1 MPTAVM
7 HTMIA
12 VSTWSHRAHLRA
24 ATMTV
29 APWPHQTRLR
39 AALRPHQ
46 TRCAALW
53 MSLEWEDED
62 DEDDEDEPRVGG
74 YEWEDTVSSLR
85 RSYYRT
91 EEESGPAYNAQS
103 TLHAQRAALLG
114 SYTSLPVVYSSSPLL
129 PYSQTVLDVWQRPG
143 ELSTALEP
151 YIALFEALIQ
161 TPRPWYYVQGT
172 MLEKGRARTTG
183 TLMRVANTKRTSD
196 GRLQV
201 LAQGMGRLRI
211 VKETRSEPFPRVD
224 AQLLVDAEALLRAES
239 TLAGPADAT
248 STDVGTDTAST
259 DADSGSGAGTGG
271 RDAAGGAG
279 ARLHRWRLAA
289 ADARELDRL
298 CLTSALARERA
309 WWAYDAAGFND
320 EDGGGV
326 PGTLVGFNVSVGL
339 QATRARAEADAVQR
353 VVEAKGAWSS
363 AGAAVAAADNE
374 YTWGGAQDFFM
385 EIEAAESAE
394 VAAEQ
399 ERCARVATLEERSA
413 KLEEAVAGLR
423 EIGIARAEELEL
435 ACWVELD
442 ALLRRHAALNAARPP
457 EEQRETPRL
466 RAELLGLLPH
476 EMPPS
481 LGAAAAWPDEFNL
494 LRMLDLLDGERQ
506 MRVDPAYPAERRS
519 ARLSYALADVLS
531 QVADSESVGGALG
544 ERTPGSQPIAALLQE
559 VLEAPSTS
567 DRLRLVLRRLQTARL
582 RLSLS

>member
-1 MPTAVM
+1 
-7 HTMIA
+7 MIA
-12 VSTWSHRAHLRA
+12 VSTWSHQAHLRA
-24 ATMTV
+24 VTTTLAV
-29 APWPHQTRLR
+29 SPWPHQTRLH
-39 AALRPHQ
+39 AALR
-46 TRCAALW
+46 

-62 DEDDEDEPRVGG
+62 DEDEEDEPRVGG
-74 YEWEDTVSSLR
+74 DEWEDTVSSLR

-91 EEESGPAYNAQS
+91 ELEESGSVYNAQS
-103 TLHAQRAALLG
+103 QLHAQRAGLLG
-114 SYTSLPVVYSSSPLL
+114 SYASLPVVYSSSPLL

-151 YIALFEALIQ
+151 YIAMFEALIQ
-161 TPRPWYYVQGT
+161 TPRPWYYVHAT
-172 MLEKGRARTTG
+172 MLETGRARATG

-201 LAQGMGRLRI
+201 LAQGMGRLR
-211 VKETRSEPFPRVD
+211 VVEETRSAPFPLVD

-239 TLAGPADAT
+239 TLADTADAA
-248 STDVGTDTAST
+248 STGVGTDTAGT
-259 DADSGSGAGTGG
+259 DAGGGAGTGG

-279 ARLHRWRLAA
+279 ARLQRWRLAA

-320 EDGGGV
+320 EDGGGM
-326 PGTLVGFNVSVGL
+326 PGVLVGFNASVGL
-339 QATRARAEADAVQR
+339 RATQARAEADAVQS
-353 VVEAKGAWSS
+353 VAEAKGAWST
-363 AGAAVAAADNE
+363 AGATVAAADNE

-385 EIEAAESAE
+385 EIEAAETAE
-394 VAAEQ
+394 AAAEQ
-399 ERCARVATLEERSA
+399 ERCARVAMLEERPA
-413 KLEEAVAGLR
+413 KLEDAVAGLR
-423 EIGIARAEELEL
+423 EIGLARAEELEL

-457 EEQRETPRL
+457 EAQRETPRL
-466 RAELLGLLPH
+466 RGELLGLLPH

-494 LRMLDLLDGERQ
+494 LRMLDLLDGGRE
-506 MRVDPAYPAERRS
+506 MRVDPGYPAERRS
-519 ARLSYALADVLS
+519 ARLSYALADVLA
-531 QVADSESVGGALG
+531 QVSDSESVGGALG
-544 ERTPGSQPIAALLQE
+544 ERSPESQPIAALLQE

>member
-1 MPTAVM
+1 
-7 HTMIA
+7 MIA
-12 VSTWSHRAHLRA
+12 VSTWSHQAHLRA
-24 ATMTV
+24 VTTTLAV
-29 APWPHQTRLR
+29 SPWPHQTRLH
-39 AALRPHQ
+39 AALR
-46 TRCAALW
+46 

-62 DEDDEDEPRVGG
+62 DEDEEDEPRVGG
-74 YEWEDTVSSLR
+74 DEWEDTVSSLR

-91 EEESGPAYNAQS
+91 ELEESGSVYNAQS
-103 TLHAQRAALLG
+103 QLHAQRAGLLG
-114 SYTSLPVVYSSSPLL
+114 SYASLPVVYSSSPLL

-151 YIALFEALIQ
+151 YIAMFEALIQ
-161 TPRPWYYVQGT
+161 TPRPWYYVHAT
-172 MLEKGRARTTG
+172 MLETGRARATG

-201 LAQGMGRLRI
+201 LAQGMGRLR
-211 VKETRSEPFPRVD
+211 VVEETRSAPFPLVD

-239 TLAGPADAT
+239 TLADTADAA
-248 STDVGTDTAST
+248 STGVGTDTAGT
-259 DADSGSGAGTGG
+259 DAGGGAGTGG

-279 ARLHRWRLAA
+279 ARLKRWRLAA

-320 EDGGGV
+320 EDGGGM
-326 PGTLVGFNVSVGL
+326 PGVLVGFNASVGL
-339 QATRARAEADAVQR
+339 RATQARAEADAVQS
-353 VVEAKGAWSS
+353 VAEAKGAWST
-363 AGAAVAAADNE
+363 AGATVAAADNE

-385 EIEAAESAE
+385 EIEAAETAE
-394 VAAEQ
+394 AAAEQ
-399 ERCARVATLEERSA
+399 ERCARVAMLEERPA
-413 KLEEAVAGLR
+413 KLEDAVAGLR
-423 EIGIARAEELEL
+423 EIGLARAEELEL

-457 EEQRETPRL
+457 EAQRETPRL
-466 RAELLGLLPH
+466 RGELLGLLPH

-494 LRMLDLLDGERQ
+494 LRMLDLLDGGRE
-506 MRVDPAYPAERRS
+506 MRVDPGYPAERRS
-519 ARLSYALADVLS
+519 ARLSYALADVLA
-531 QVADSESVGGALG
+531 QVSDSESVGGALG
-544 ERTPGSQPIAALLQE
+544 ERSPESQPIAALLQE

>member
-1 MPTAVM
+1 ML
-7 HTMIA
+7 A
-12 VSTWSHRAHLRA
+12 VSTWSHQARLHA
-24 ATMTV
+24 ATTTLAV
-29 APWPHQTRLR
+29 SPWPHQTRLR
-39 AALRPHQ
+39 AALR
-46 TRCAALW
+46 

-62 DEDDEDEPRVGG
+62 DEDDADDEDEPRVGG
-74 YEWEDTVSSLR
+74 DEWEDTVSSLR

-91 EEESGPAYNAQS
+91 ELEESGSVYNAQS
-103 TLHAQRAALLG
+103 QLHAQRAGLLG
-114 SYTSLPVVYSSSPLL
+114 SYASLPVVYSSSPLL

-151 YIALFEALIQ
+151 YIAMFEALIQ
-161 TPRPWYYVQGT
+161 TPRPWYYVHAT
-172 MLEKGRARTTG
+172 MLETGRARATG

-201 LAQGMGRLRI
+201 LAQGMGRLR
-211 VKETRSEPFPRVD
+211 VVEETRSAPFPLVD

-239 TLAGPADAT
+239 TLADTADAA
-248 STDVGTDTAST
+248 STGVGTDTAGT
-259 DADSGSGAGTGG
+259 DAGGGAGTGG

-279 ARLHRWRLAA
+279 ARLQRWRLAA

-320 EDGGGV
+320 EDGGGM
-326 PGTLVGFNVSVGL
+326 PGVLVGFNASVGL
-339 QATRARAEADAVQR
+339 RATQARAEADAVQS
-353 VVEAKGAWSS
+353 VAEAKGAWST
-363 AGAAVAAADNE
+363 AGATVAAADNE

-385 EIEAAESAE
+385 EIEAAETAE
-394 VAAEQ
+394 AAAEQ
-399 ERCARVATLEERSA
+399 ERCARVAMLEERPA
-413 KLEEAVAGLR
+413 KLEDAVAGLR
-423 EIGIARAEELEL
+423 EIGLARAEELEL

-457 EEQRETPRL
+457 EAQRETPRL
-466 RAELLGLLPH
+466 RGELLGLLPH

-494 LRMLDLLDGERQ
+494 LRMLDLLDGGRE
-506 MRVDPAYPAERRS
+506 MRVDPGYPAERRS
-519 ARLSYALADVLS
+519 ARLSYALADVLA
-531 QVADSESVGGALG
+531 QVSDSESVGGALG
-544 ERTPGSQPIAALLQE
+544 ERSPESQPIAALLQE

>member
-1 MPTAVM
+1 ML
-7 HTMIA
+7 A
-12 VSTWSHRAHLRA
+12 VSTWSHQARLHA
-24 ATMTV
+24 ATTTLAV
-29 APWPHQTRLR
+29 SPWPHQTRLH
-39 AALRPHQ
+39 AALR
-46 TRCAALW
+46 

-62 DEDDEDEPRVGG
+62 DEDDADDEDEPRVGG
-74 YEWEDTVSSLR
+74 DEWEDTVSSLR

-91 EEESGPAYNAQS
+91 ELEESGSVYNAQS
-103 TLHAQRAALLG
+103 QLHAQRAGLLG
-114 SYTSLPVVYSSSPLL
+114 SYASLPVVYSSSPLL

-151 YIALFEALIQ
+151 YIAMFEALIQ
-161 TPRPWYYVQGT
+161 TPRPWYYVHAT
-172 MLEKGRARTTG
+172 MLETGRARATG

-201 LAQGMGRLRI
+201 LAQGMGRLR
-211 VKETRSEPFPRVD
+211 VVEETRSAPFPLVD

-239 TLAGPADAT
+239 TLADTADAA
-248 STDVGTDTAST
+248 STGVGTDTAGT
-259 DADSGSGAGTGG
+259 DAGGGAGTGG

-279 ARLHRWRLAA
+279 ARLQRWRLAA

-320 EDGGGV
+320 EDGGGM
-326 PGTLVGFNVSVGL
+326 PGVLVGFNASVGL
-339 QATRARAEADAVQR
+339 RATQARAEADAVQS
-353 VVEAKGAWSS
+353 VAEAKGAWST
-363 AGAAVAAADNE
+363 AGATVAAADNE

-385 EIEAAESAE
+385 EIEAAETAE
-394 VAAEQ
+394 AAAEQ
-399 ERCARVATLEERSA
+399 ERCARVAMLEERPA
-413 KLEEAVAGLR
+413 KLEDAVAGLR
-423 EIGIARAEELEL
+423 EIGLARAEELEL

-457 EEQRETPRL
+457 EAQRETPRL
-466 RAELLGLLPH
+466 RGELLGLLPH

-494 LRMLDLLDGERQ
+494 LRMLDLLDGGRE
-506 MRVDPAYPAERRS
+506 MRVDPGYPAERRS
-519 ARLSYALADVLS
+519 ARLSYALADVLA
-531 QVADSESVGGALG
+531 QVSDSESVGGALG
-544 ERTPGSQPIAALLQE
+544 ERSPESQPIAALLQE

>member
-1 MPTAVM
+1 
-7 HTMIA
+7 MIA
-12 VSTWSHRAHLRA
+12 VSTWSHQARLHA
-24 ATMTV
+24 ATTTLAV
-29 APWPHQTRLR
+29 SPWPHQTRLR
-39 AALRPHQ
+39 AALR
-46 TRCAALW
+46 

-62 DEDDEDEPRVGG
+62 DEDDADDEDEPRVGG
-74 YEWEDTVSSLR
+74 DEWEDTVSSLR

-91 EEESGPAYNAQS
+91 ELEESGSVYNAQS
-103 TLHAQRAALLG
+103 QLHAQRAGLLG
-114 SYTSLPVVYSSSPLL
+114 SYASLPVVYSSSPLL

-151 YIALFEALIQ
+151 YIAMFEALIQ
-161 TPRPWYYVQGT
+161 TPRPWYYVHAT
-172 MLEKGRARTTG
+172 MLETGRARATG

-201 LAQGMGRLRI
+201 LAQGMGRLR
-211 VKETRSEPFPRVD
+211 VVEETRSAPFPLVD

-239 TLAGPADAT
+239 TLADTADAA
-248 STDVGTDTAST
+248 STGVGTDTAGT
-259 DADSGSGAGTGG
+259 DAGGGAGTGG

-279 ARLHRWRLAA
+279 ARLQRWRLAA

-320 EDGGGV
+320 EDGGGM
-326 PGTLVGFNVSVGL
+326 PGVLVGFNASVGL
-339 QATRARAEADAVQR
+339 RATQARAEADAVQS
-353 VVEAKGAWSS
+353 VAEAKGAWST
-363 AGAAVAAADNE
+363 AGATVAAADNE

-385 EIEAAESAE
+385 EIEAAETAE
-394 VAAEQ
+394 AAAEQ
-399 ERCARVATLEERSA
+399 ERCARVAMLEERPA
-413 KLEEAVAGLR
+413 KLEDAVAGLR
-423 EIGIARAEELEL
+423 EIGLARAEELEL

-457 EEQRETPRL
+457 EAQRETPRL
-466 RAELLGLLPH
+466 RGELLGLLPH

-494 LRMLDLLDGERQ
+494 LRMLDLLDGGRE
-506 MRVDPAYPAERRS
+506 MRVDPGYPAERRS
-519 ARLSYALADVLS
+519 ARLSYALADVLA
-531 QVADSESVGGALG
+531 QVSDSESVGGALG
-544 ERTPGSQPIAALLQE
+544 ERSPESQPIAALLQE

>member
-1 MPTAVM
+1 ML
-7 HTMIA
+7 A
-12 VSTWSHRAHLRA
+12 VSTWSHQARLHA
-24 ATMTV
+24 ATTTLAV
-29 APWPHQTRLR
+29 SPWPHQTRLR
-39 AALRPHQ
+39 AALR
-46 TRCAALW
+46 

-62 DEDDEDEPRVGG
+62 DEDDADDEDEPRVGG
-74 YEWEDTVSSLR
+74 DEWENTVSSLR

-91 EEESGPAYNAQS
+91 ELEESGSVYNAQS
-103 TLHAQRAALLG
+103 QLHAQRAGLLG
-114 SYTSLPVVYSSSPLL
+114 SYASLPVVYSSSPLL

-151 YIALFEALIQ
+151 YIAMFEALIQ
-161 TPRPWYYVQGT
+161 TPRPWYYVHAT
-172 MLEKGRARTTG
+172 MLETGRARATG

-201 LAQGMGRLRI
+201 LAQGMGRLR
-211 VKETRSEPFPRVD
+211 VVEETRSAPFPLVD

-239 TLAGPADAT
+239 TLADTADAA
-248 STDVGTDTAST
+248 STGVGTDTADT
-259 DADSGSGAGTGG
+259 DAGGGAGTGG

-279 ARLHRWRLAA
+279 ARLQRWRLAA

-320 EDGGGV
+320 EDGGGM
-326 PGTLVGFNVSVGL
+326 PGVLVGFNASVGL
-339 QATRARAEADAVQR
+339 RATQAHAEADAVQS
-353 VVEAKGAWSS
+353 VAEAKGAWST
-363 AGAAVAAADNE
+363 AGATVAAADNE

-385 EIEAAESAE
+385 EIEAAETAE
-394 VAAEQ
+394 AAAEQ
-399 ERCARVATLEERSA
+399 ERCARVAMLEERPA
-413 KLEEAVAGLR
+413 KLEDAVAGLR
-423 EIGIARAEELEL
+423 EIGLARAEELEL

-457 EEQRETPRL
+457 EAQRETPRL
-466 RAELLGLLPH
+466 RGELLGLLPH

-494 LRMLDLLDGERQ
+494 LRMLDLLDGGRE
-506 MRVDPAYPAERRS
+506 MRVDPGYPAERRS
-519 ARLSYALADVLS
+519 ARLSYALADVLA
-531 QVADSESVGGALG
+531 QVSDSESVGGALG
-544 ERTPGSQPIAALLQE
+544 ERSPESQPIAALLQE